1 MGIALLVIAIILT
14 ILAALGLLGA
24 KGSEYPGRVRAGAAA
39 MIVLAVVFVL
49 VACTSRVDAR
59 SVGIETSAGKYVG
72 TLHGGWH
79 TTAPWAHIDQWT
91 TRNQTLRF
99 EGTADGGD
107 KANYVTQPQ
116 VQVRL
121 GNQSIAYVEATI
133 TWTVGDNTAGIE
145 SLWKQYKGFDDM
157 RHDFVTP
164 TVKGATN
171 TAFDGYDPF
180 ASITVNTADPTNGTT
195 YVPLTTWTSK
205 LTTALRPLFEDR
217 GLKLIGAQVT
227 QVHYDPV
234 TESKL
239 VAFAQAVA
247 DTRIAGQKA
256 ETAKKEAEAT
266 AARNDKSKII
276 PGCEA
281 LLRDLAAQDQLKNL
295 PAGWQC
301 PGTTGPA
308 VVGSR

>member
-1 MGIALLVIAIILT
+1 MGIALLVIAV
-14 ILAALGLLGA
+14 ILAIFAVLGFIGA
-24 KGSEYPGRVRAGAAA
+24 KRSEWPGRVISGSAA
-39 MIVLAVVFVL
+39 MLALAVLLVF

-59 SVGIETSAGKYVG
+59 SVGIETSAGKYVD

-79 TTAPWAHIDQWT
+79 LTAPWAHIDQWT

-99 EGTADGGD
+99 EGTADSGD

-133 TWTVGDNTAGIE
+133 TWTVGDDEAGIE
-145 SLWKQYKGFDDM
+145 SLWRQYKGFDDM

-180 ASITVNTADPTNGTT
+180 ASITVNTADPNTTT
-195 YVPLTTWTSK
+195 YVPLTTWSAKVTD
-205 LTTALRPLFEDR
+205 ALRPLFENR
-217 GLKLIGAQVT
+217 GLKLLGAQVT

-266 AARNDKSKII
+266 AARNNKAKII

-281 LLRDLAAQDQLKNL
+281 LIRDLAAQDQLKNL